1 MIIKDL
7 KKFSQNIQKNNL
19 IINIILKTQSDFDII
34 FIQELS
40 WSTIHSIPSSKS
52 KNRKELVED
61 PNWITFSKPSTKEK
75 NSLWVVSYINIRL
88 SSLYFLLY
96 KDIFNHRDISLIFF
110 FNNNSIFF
118 LINIYSDLSQIA
130 LKYLKDT
137 EVIIN
142 NILIMVGD
150 FNIHDNFWDPNYS
163 FHSTYSN
170 LLIDIA
176 DSIHLSLLFPLNHVP
191 TRYSYNDHDSNL
203 VINLMFLRYRL
214 LSELK
219 TMNLDNFYF
228 SFLFFFLL

>member
-118 LINIYSDLSQIA
+118 LINIYLDLSQIA

-150 FNIHDNFWDPNYS
+150 FNIHDNF
-163 FHSTYSN
+163 
-170 LLIDIA
+170 
-176 DSIHLSLLFPLNHVP
+176 
-191 TRYSYNDHDSNL
+191 
-203 VINLMFLRYRL
+203 
-214 LSELK
+214 
-219 TMNLDNFYF
+219 
-228 SFLFFFLL
+228 